1 MPAHNQHVVISTG
14 QRDWPSRIEDGGR
27 RGLFGALPL
36 ARHLKTHLGPKGN
49 WHDPYHNVMITNS
62 SFPFWGPFGIWLS
75 SVYLFPQ
82 FQFIPMIPSNP
93 HYANFLAGMY
103 LSGPNR
109 AGRALP
115 ARYAA
120 QFARIRDDSNRICRE
135 VSEVVVL
142 ICGHG
147 GRDQRC
153 GVMGPLLQTEFV
165 RQLCYRGV
173 DTSGCD
179 GRSFPLVTNI
189 DHTIVRARVA
199 LVSHIGGH
207 SFAGNVIIYVPPSFT
222 VEGRRSP
229 LAGKGIWY
237 GRVEPMHVEGI
248 IEETI
253 FKGRVIADLFRGGIE
268 QGGNMLRL

>member
-1 MPAHNQHVVISTG
+1 
-14 QRDWPSRIEDGGR
+14 
-27 RGLFGALPL
+27 
-36 ARHLKTHLGPKGN
+36 
-49 WHDPYHNVMITNS
+49 MITNS
-62 SFPFWGPFGIWLS
+62 SFPYAFHGPYGIWLS

-82 FQFIPMIPSNP
+82 FQFISTIPNTP
-93 HYANFLAGMY
+93 RYANYLARMSLLGPNLAGQAF
-103 LSGPNR
+103 P
-109 AGRALP
+109 AGHVAEP
-115 ARYAA
+115 
-120 QFARIRDDSNRICRE
+120 ARIRDDFNQMCEE

-179 GRSFPLVTNI
+179 GRPFPLASNI
-189 DHTIVRARVA
+189 DHTTVRARVA

-207 SFAGNVIIYVPPSFT
+207 AFAGNVIIYVPPSFT

-237 GRVEPMHVEGI
+237 GRVEPMHVEGM

-268 QGGNMLRL
+268 QGGNIFRL